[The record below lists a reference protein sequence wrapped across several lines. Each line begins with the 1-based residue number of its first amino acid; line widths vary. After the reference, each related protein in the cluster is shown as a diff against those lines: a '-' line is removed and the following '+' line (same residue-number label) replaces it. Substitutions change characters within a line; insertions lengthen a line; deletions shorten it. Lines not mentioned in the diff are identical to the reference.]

1 MELVRAGEVAEA
13 QGVLDAA
20 GCTCPT
26 GEVWRGVFD
35 ERGEWYKVPEWVVV
49 EPGGLVEEGESEEG
63 SEGGSGSGSEEE
75 EVKGRREEKGKERA
89 VEGADGGAD
98 KGPVVK
104 VRARLSDRGTDV
116 VVKVGKEERVGV
128 LVRRVREVAGV
139 SCFAPFIICGGFWGI
154 HEVLPGYGLGM
165 WKFLK
170 LTSYLDPDTA
180 PYPPQNLLPG
190 QTPPRARVPGRAGLA
205 RRPCC
210 QRARVSITVDSDCLH
225 RFKTASIVYM
235 AAA

>member
-49 EPGGLVEEGESEEG
+49 EPGGLVDGESEGEC
-63 SEGGSGSGSEEE
+63 ESGSGSESESEE
-75 EVKGRREEKGKERA
+75 EVKGRRKEKGKARA
-89 VEGADGGAD
+89 IEGADGGGVD

-104 VRARLSDRGTDV
+104 IRARLSDRGTDV
-116 VVKVGKEERVGV
+116 VVKIGKEERVGV

-139 SCFAPFIICGGFWGI
+139 SCFAPSIPLWCILGGSRGFVWIWIEDAGI
-154 HEVLPGYGLGM
+154 PETDELP
-165 WKFLK
+165 
-170 LTSYLDPDTA
+170 
-180 PYPPQNLLPG
+180 
-190 QTPPRARVPGRAGLA
+190 
-205 RRPCC
+205 
-210 QRARVSITVDSDCLH
+210 
-225 RFKTASIVYM
+225 
-235 AAA
+235 

>member
-1 MELVRAGEVAEA
+1 MELVRVGEVAEA

-49 EPGGLVEEGESEEG
+49 EPGGLVEEGESEGG
-63 SEGGSGSGSEEE
+63 SEGGSESESEEEE
-75 EVKGRREEKGKERA
+75 EVKGRREGKGKGRA
-89 VEGADGGAD
+89 VEGADGGRAN

-104 VRARLSDRGTDV
+104 IRARLSDRGTDV

-139 SCFAPFIICGGFWGI
+139 SRFAPFILCGGFWGI

-165 WKFLK
+165 
-170 LTSYLDPDTA
+170 
-180 PYPPQNLLPG
+180 
-190 QTPPRARVPGRAGLA
+190 
-205 RRPCC
+205 
-210 QRARVSITVDSDCLH
+210 
-225 RFKTASIVYM
+225 
-235 AAA
+235 